1 MTDEAPQSDRV
12 SQVSTSLTNAHVFI
26 TGVTGFVGQAVLEKL
41 LSSYPSTRVT
51 VLVRPRGSLT
61 GQMRLNKLL
70 RKPVFS
76 RWREAV
82 RAETADAE
90 AVRRVTVLEGD
101 LDAVPDLPGD
111 IDVVIHSASSV
122 SFDLPIDE
130 AFIANVGGDRKSVA

>member
-1 MTDEAPQSDRV
+1 
-12 SQVSTSLTNAHVFI
+12 
-26 TGVTGFVGQAVLEKL
+26 
-41 LSSYPSTRVT
+41 
-51 VLVRPRGSLT
+51 
-61 GQMRLNKLL
+61 MRLNKLL

-82 RAETADAE
+82 GAETADAE
-90 AVRRVTVLEGD
+90 AARRVDVIEGD

-130 AFIANVGGDRKSVA
+130 AFIANVGGPQSLYTQLLAKKQKQEVPAAACL